1 MPKKMVS
8 VCVHLLRDL
17 ERIPFYYFAVP
28 KNPPSNIHVKRLNAS
43 HMMVSWTAPTL
54 KEARGHITHYTVY
67 YRLASNNLHVF
78 SVTVTQDT
86 TEVIISDLLPGETY
100 VVEISASTSVGEGS
114 KSMEVYSTL
123 TQGD

>member
-1 MPKKMVS
+1 M
-8 VCVHLLRDL
+8 
-17 ERIPFYYFAVP
+17 
-28 KNPPSNIHVKRLNAS
+28 KRLNAS

-54 KEARGHITHYTVY
+54 MEARGHITHYIVY
-67 YRLASNNLHVF
+67 YWIASNNLQVF
-78 SVTVTQDT
+78 SVTVPQDT

-114 KSMEVYSTL
+114 TSMEVYLSL

>member
-8 VCVHLLRDL
+8 VCVHLFRGLK
-17 ERIPFYYFAVP
+17 RIPFNYYAVP
-28 KNPPSNIHVKRLNAS
+28 NPPSNVLVKRLNAS
-43 HMMVSWTAPTL
+43 HMMVSWTALTL

-78 SVTVTQDT
+78 SAAVPQNT

-114 KSMEVYSTL
+114 TSMEVYSTL